1 MLLPPTALVR
11 RYICVHAKEISS
23 LFGSFGSKKAR

>member
-11 RYICVHAKEISS
+11 RYICVYDREGCS
-23 LFGSFGSKKAR
+23 LFGSEEAR